1 MLITTAG
8 NPVYGGSRQGP
19 SSPGSQLCPR
29 QARRPAL
36 LPVPGQPAWARA
48 GARLESGGGPGSA
61 HPPAPRRA
69 HRESAA
75 GEGTPGLPRGFPPG
89 WDPGGSR
96 ELRAACAPGP
106 APLTHSESAAPELDS
121 PAPLRRRRPS
131 QAELSRQGQ
140 GGGAATFTDGVEN
153 VDGGLPVGAE

>member
-8 NPVYGGSRQGP
+8 NAVYSGFRQGP
-19 SSPGSQLCPR
+19 STRGSQSSSG

-36 LPVPGQPAWARA
+36 LPVPGQPARARA
-48 GARLESGGGPGSA
+48 GAMLGSGGGPGSA
-61 HPPAPRRA
+61 HPLTPRRA

-75 GEGTPGLPRGFPPG
+75 GKWTPGLPRGFPPG

-96 ELRAACAPGP
+96 ELPAACAPGP
-106 APLTHSESAAPELDS
+106 APLTHSESAAPEPPS
-121 PAPLRRRRPS
+121 PAPLHRRRPTQAKLS
-131 QAELSRQGQ
+131 QQGQ
-140 GGGAATFTDGVEN
+140 RGGAATFTDGVEN